1 MSGPDPACKKHQD
14 RHVCKAPLLPVAP
27 PLQQQQKKFSRKAIP
42 SPIMTDS
49 EMDFK
54 SGANSVT
61 DPPET
66 LSMDLEERM
75 ATDPDAPP
83 KPGTDASSVWEQPG
97 PSPGRLQAPV
107 PKGESGISESAA
119 PETQSGSDIAER
131 SDWLLNPPDSSPQGY
146 NQAVSQGCSRDS
158 MEASPEPVS
167 GDPGWTPGPQEA
179 LEESNL
185 QPAAP
190 AELLVEMEDADIARE
205 EEEDA
210 PDSDHLHL
218 HGLLTRLQRLSPN
231 FEDRSPTSED
241 GLLAASDGEES
252 RVSEGDG
259 DPLLAPEECQGTPC
273 PLHIATGHGMG
284 GPPRPRR
291 GRGLLSA
298 EVESEDLLSLLRY
311 ERGPPA
317 DAGAETPLARSDAVA
332 GSSRPGGT
340 APGELASDRAQGE
353 GPRRWKEPPLSSA
366 DSVLGGP
373 SPELGW
379 RRPVPGSAHE
389 EEASC
394 SSDMVDKADL
404 SSLPTYKEVPGPCEP
419 EDLLDGVIFGAKYL
433 GSTQLVSERNP
444 PTHVRM
450 AQAQKAVDRI
460 KAPEGESQP
469 MTEVDLFISTQ
480 RIKVL
485 TADSQEAMMDHLL
498 QTISYIADIGNIV
511 VLMARRKLPRRAD
524 ASAEKQLYKMIC
536 HVFHSADS
544 VDHAT
549 FNPAVLGLSSAPET
563 CLLLPQAPLIAQAI
577 GQAFSVAY
585 QQFLRASGI
594 DPDQLHPRRC
604 GEDEGDESF
613 VPGEELY
620 NGDLA
625 HFSKQENCK
634 EVVIH
639 KQKGEILGVVIVESG
654 WGSILP
660 TVVVA
665 NLMHKGAAE
674 RSGKLSIG
682 DRIMS
687 ANGTSLVGL
696 PLASCQGIIRDLKSQ
711 TVVTLSVV
719 HCPPVT
725 TAIVRRPD
733 AKYPLGFCVEN
744 GIICSLMRGGI
755 AERGGIR
762 VGHRIIEINGQS
774 VVAMPHEKII
784 QILTQAVSEVHI
796 KTMPAS
802 TYRLLTGQEQPVFL

>member
-1 MSGPDPACKKHQD
+1 
-14 RHVCKAPLLPVAP
+14 
-27 PLQQQQKKFSRKAIP
+27 I
-42 SPIMTDS
+42 T
-49 EMDFK
+49 
-54 SGANSVT
+54 
-61 DPPET
+61 
-66 LSMDLEERM
+66 
-75 ATDPDAPP
+75 
-83 KPGTDASSVWEQPG
+83 
-97 PSPGRLQAPV
+97 
-107 PKGESGISESAA
+107 
-119 PETQSGSDIAER
+119 
-131 SDWLLNPPDSSPQGY
+131 
-146 NQAVSQGCSRDS
+146 
-158 MEASPEPVS
+158 
-167 GDPGWTPGPQEA
+167 
-179 LEESNL
+179 
-185 QPAAP
+185 
-190 AELLVEMEDADIARE
+190 
-205 EEEDA
+205 
-210 PDSDHLHL
+210 
-218 HGLLTRLQRLSPN
+218 
-231 FEDRSPTSED
+231 
-241 GLLAASDGEES
+241 
-252 RVSEGDG
+252 EGK
-259 DPLLAPEECQGTPC
+259 
-273 PLHIATGHGMG
+273 
-284 GPPRPRR
+284 
-291 GRGLLSA
+291 
-298 EVESEDLLSLLRY
+298 
-311 ERGPPA
+311 
-317 DAGAETPLARSDAVA
+317 
-332 GSSRPGGT
+332 
-340 APGELASDRAQGE
+340 RA
-353 GPRRWKEPPLSSA
+353 LSSFN
-366 DSVLGGP
+366 P
-373 SPELGW
+373 
-379 RRPVPGSAHE
+379 
-389 EEASC
+389 
-394 SSDMVDKADL
+394 
-404 SSLPTYKEVPGPCEP
+404 VPGPCEP

-536 HVFHSADS
+536 HVFHSAD
-544 VDHAT
+544 
-549 FNPAVLGLSSAPET
+549 
-563 CLLLPQAPLIAQAI
+563 APLIAQAI

-604 GEDEGDESF
+604 GDDKGDESF

-784 QILTQAVSEVHI
+784 QILTQAVSEVGV
-796 KTMPAS
+796 KAS
-802 TYRLLTGQEQPVFL
+802 LLKGPRSWTSVSGQEQWEWRHSFRSTRAV

>member
-1 MSGPDPACKKHQD
+1 MSGPDPACKKHQNL
-14 RHVCKAPLLPVAP
+14 HVCKAALLPVAP
-27 PLQQQQKKFSRKAIP
+27 PLQQQQKNFSRKAIHC
-42 SPIMTDS
+42 PIMTDS

-54 SGANSVT
+54 SEANSVT

-66 LSMDLEERM
+66 LSMELEERM
-75 ATDPDAPP
+75 ATDPDACG

-107 PKGESGISESAA
+107 PKGESVISESAA
-119 PETQSGSDIAER
+119 PETQSSSDIAER

-146 NQAVSQGCSRDS
+146 KQAVSQGCRGS
-158 MEASPEPVS
+158 MEASPEPVA
-167 GDPGWTPGPQEA
+167 GDAGWTPGPREA
-179 LEESNL
+179 LEESDL
-185 QPAAP
+185 SPADP
-190 AELLVEMEDADIARE
+190 AELLVEMEDADVVRD

-241 GLLAASDGEES
+241 GLLPASDGEEG

-259 DPLLAPEECQGTPC
+259 DPLLAPEECQGAPC
-273 PLHIATGHGMG
+273 PLHIATGHGLG

-332 GSSRPGGT
+332 GSSRPGRM

-353 GPRRWKEPPLSSA
+353 GPRRWKEPPISSS

-373 SPELGW
+373 SPEPGW
-379 RRPVPGSAHE
+379 RRPVPGSARE

-394 SSDMVDKADL
+394 SSDVVDKADL

-536 HVFHSADS
+536 HVFHSAD
-544 VDHAT
+544 
-549 FNPAVLGLSSAPET
+549 
-563 CLLLPQAPLIAQAI
+563 APLIAQAI

-604 GEDEGDESF
+604 GDDEGDESF

-634 EVVIH
+634 EVIIH
-639 KQKGEILGVVIVESG
+639 KQKGEILGIVIVESG

-696 PLASCQGIIRDLKSQ
+696 PLASCQGIIQDLKSQ

>member
-1 MSGPDPACKKHQD
+1 MSGPDPACKKHQNL
-14 RHVCKAPLLPVAP
+14 HVCKAPPGRSSSAATT
-27 PLQQQQKKFSRKAIP
+27 KKFSRKAIL

-54 SGANSVT
+54 SEANSVT

-66 LSMDLEERM
+66 LSMELEERM
-75 ATDPDAPP
+75 ATDPDAPG
-83 KPGTDASSVWEQPG
+83 KPGTDASSIWEQPG
-97 PSPGRLQAPV
+97 PSPGRLQAPI
-107 PKGESGISESAA
+107 PKADSGISESAV

-131 SDWLLNPPDSSPQGY
+131 SNWLLNPPDSSPRACK
-146 NQAVSQGCSRDS
+146 QAVSQGCSRGL
-158 MEASPEPVS
+158 MEASPEPGS
-167 GDPGWTPGPQEA
+167 GDAGWTPGPGET
-179 LEESNL
+179 LEESDL
-185 QPAAP
+185 QPADP
-190 AELLVEMEDADIARE
+190 AELLVEMEDADVVRE

-241 GLLAASDGEES
+241 GLLPASDGEEG

-259 DPLLAPEECQGTPC
+259 DPLLAPKECQGAPC
-273 PLHIATGHGMG
+273 PLHIATGHGLG
-284 GPPRPRR
+284 GPPRPQR

-317 DAGAETPLARSDAVA
+317 DASAETPLARSDAVA
-332 GSSRPGGT
+332 GSSRPGGM
-340 APGELASDRAQGE
+340 APGEFASDRAQGE

-373 SPELGW
+373 S
-379 RRPVPGSAHE
+379 RE

-394 SSDMVDKADL
+394 SSDVVDKADL

-511 VLMARRKLPRRAD
+511 VLMARRKLPRRGD

-536 HVFHSADS
+536 HVFHSAD
-544 VDHAT
+544 
-549 FNPAVLGLSSAPET
+549 
-563 CLLLPQAPLIAQAI
+563 APLIAQAI

-604 GEDEGDESF
+604 GDDEGDESF

>member
-1 MSGPDPACKKHQD
+1 
-14 RHVCKAPLLPVAP
+14 
-27 PLQQQQKKFSRKAIP
+27 
-42 SPIMTDS
+42 MTDS

-54 SGANSVT
+54 SEAISATGTAT
-61 DPPET
+61 ETPET
-66 LSMDLEERM
+66 LSMDLGEGT
-75 ATDPDAPP
+75 ATETDAPGKDAPP
-83 KPGTDASSVWEQPG
+83 IREQPG
-97 PSPGRLQAPV
+97 PDPGSLQAPI
-107 PKGESGISESAA
+107 PKADSGICNQAA
-119 PETQSGSDIAER
+119 PGTQSGSDIAEG
-131 SDWLLNPPDSSPQGY
+131 SDRLLNPPDSSPQGY
-146 NQAVSQGCSRDS
+146 KQAVNQGCSRGL
-158 MEASPEPVS
+158 MEASPEPTAREPS
-167 GDPGWTPGPQEA
+167 WTSGPQEA
-179 LEESNL
+179 LGESDL
-185 QPAAP
+185 QPAGADP
-190 AELLVEMEDADIARE
+190 AELPVEMEDADIAR

-218 HGLLTRLQRLSPN
+218 HGLLTRLQRLSPS

-241 GLLAASDGEES
+241 GLLPASDGEEG

-259 DPLLAPEECQGTPC
+259 DPLLVPDECRGPPGACAPC
-273 PLHIATGHGMG
+273 PLHIATGHGL
-284 GPPRPRR
+284 GPPPPQRR
-291 GRGLLSA
+291 GQGLLSV
-298 EVESEDLLSLLRY
+298 EVESEDLLSLLRC
-311 ERGPPA
+311 ERGPLA
-317 DAGAETPLARSDAVA
+317 EAGAQTPLARSDAVA
-332 GSSRPGGT
+332 RSSRSRGM

-366 DSVLGGP
+366 DSVLEESSLEP
-373 SPELGW
+373 GW
-379 RRPVPGSAHE
+379 RRPAPGSTRE

-394 SSDMVDKADL
+394 SSDVADKADL
-404 SSLPTYKEVPGPCEP
+404 SSLPTFKEVPGPCEP

-450 AQAQKAVDRI
+450 AQAQKAVDRV

-485 TADSQEAMMDHLL
+485 TADSQEAMMDHPL

-536 HVFHSADS
+536 HVFHSAD
-544 VDHAT
+544 
-549 FNPAVLGLSSAPET
+549 
-563 CLLLPQAPLIAQAI
+563 APLIAQAI

-585 QQFLRASGI
+585 QHFLRASGI
-594 DPDQLHPRRC
+594 DPDQLQPRRC
-604 GEDEGDESF
+604 SDDEGDESF
-613 VPGEELY
+613 AQGEELY

-639 KQKGEILGVVIVESG
+639 KQKGEILGIVIVESG